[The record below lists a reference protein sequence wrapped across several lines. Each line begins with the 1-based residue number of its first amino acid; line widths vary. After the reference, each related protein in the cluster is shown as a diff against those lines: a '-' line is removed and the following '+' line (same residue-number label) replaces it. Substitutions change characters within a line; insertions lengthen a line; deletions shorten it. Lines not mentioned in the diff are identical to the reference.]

1 MNLKKLI
8 TESASKEA
16 MGIAAFTATRGDA
29 VQKFIDDNGIDA
41 SALYKYVKNGKMP
54 ERMAFVSAL
63 VGNPGNKMFKM
74 LVSKFGMSESINQN
88 QINLLKATYGDIKKI
103 NPNSPAA
110 KKLMMALKKLSK
122 DDLETLS
129 KAKINFVSTMA
140 QSILRDSNVPESI
153 QEGKKRFNTKYGV
166 GKSKYVVSYHDGVK
180 KHKDGSDFFDIQIFK
195 NQKDLD
201 TFKKALLQK
210 GFIEESVN
218 EAIAVGKMVKVVD
231 NPHWEASL
239 GKKGPFKRKVKM
251 IDGDNVFFTDG
262 SNSSMKYVKEDTQLT
277 NEADL
282 NWNAVQNA
290 IINFLKVN
298 TKILDKKVQAKDTEG
313 VKGGLKSIIS
323 GLTNAQRSLNLESV
337 NEASY
342 TVKAENPYQFV
353 NGAYAVLSAYL
364 RDEELGPKGKRELQ
378 SILKS
383 LDYMRKYF
391 YSNMNESVNEA
402 VSFKDGKYHF
412 YSKNEVA
419 YLTYGGKEIS
429 SGDWDVDADAYF
441 MNHSSWKGQKAFD
454 DGKDVIRYFKKN
466 NIITES
472 SKDDILKDL
481 DKAKTD
487 LLKKVE
493 VLITKKKKL
502 YSNVDITTPMSADE
516 KKLDKDIADLFS
528 QINTLVLQKRDI
540 NRKSVNEA
548 KKSTFTKVAHIS
560 NNGKLDIY

>member
-140 QSILRDSNVPESI
+140 QSILRDSNVSESTDI
-153 QEGKKRFNTKYGV
+153 DNLQKRKTDLLKQVDPLIAKKKKLYSDVDITTPKSSDEKKLDKEIADLFSEINDLVHKIAKLKKSQNEGKHTMKLK
-166 GKSKYVVSYHDGVK
+166 
-180 KHKDGSDFFDIQIFK
+180 
-195 NQKDLD
+195 
-201 TFKKALLQK
+201 
-210 GFIEESVN
+210 SVN

-231 NPHWEASL
+231 NPYWEASL

-251 IDGDNVFFTDG
+251 IAGDNVFFTDG

-402 VSFKDGKYHF
+402 
-412 YSKNEVA
+412 
-419 YLTYGGKEIS
+419 
-429 SGDWDVDADAYF
+429 
-441 MNHSSWKGQKAFD
+441 
-454 DGKDVIRYFKKN
+454 
-466 NIITES
+466 
-472 SKDDILKDL
+472 
-481 DKAKTD
+481 
-487 LLKKVE
+487 
-493 VLITKKKKL
+493 
-502 YSNVDITTPMSADE
+502 
-516 KKLDKDIADLFS
+516 
-528 QINTLVLQKRDI
+528 
-540 NRKSVNEA
+540 

>member
-1 MNLKKLI
+1 MKLK
-8 TESASKEA
+8 
-16 MGIAAFTATRGDA
+16 
-29 VQKFIDDNGIDA
+29 
-41 SALYKYVKNGKMP
+41 
-54 ERMAFVSAL
+54 
-63 VGNPGNKMFKM
+63 
-74 LVSKFGMSESINQN
+74 ESINQN

-122 DDLETLS
+122 DDLETIS

-337 NEASY
+337 NEA
-342 TVKAENPYQFV
+342 
-353 NGAYAVLSAYL
+353 
-364 RDEELGPKGKRELQ
+364 
-378 SILKS
+378 
-383 LDYMRKYF
+383 
-391 YSNMNESVNEA
+391 

-493 VLITKKKKL
+493 VLIAKKKKL

-548 KKSTFTKVAHIS
+548 KKSKDVKGIRAVEAVSNNVDAIIDLVLYENRDPKEVIDTMVPVLLNAIKETIKHKYKPSSADPSNAKKLNEFLSEIKKFQKLVEDLLNRPSKAGVKRIEDAWKNIWNHKHGANIILNGKWHDSIIESAKKSTFTKVAHIS

>member
-140 QSILRDSNVPESI
+140 QSILRDSNVS
-153 QEGKKRFNTKYGV
+153 
-166 GKSKYVVSYHDGVK
+166 
-180 KHKDGSDFFDIQIFK
+180 
-195 NQKDLD
+195 
-201 TFKKALLQK
+201 
-210 GFIEESVN
+210 ESVN

>member
-1 MNLKKLI
+1 MRLKESINQNQINLLKATYGDIKKINPNSPAVKKLMMALKNLSKDDLETLSKAKI
-8 TESASKEA
+8 NFVSTMAQSILRDSNVSESASKEA

-74 LVSKFGMSESINQN
+74 IVSKFGMS
-88 QINLLKATYGDIKKI
+88 
-103 NPNSPAA
+103 
-110 KKLMMALKKLSK
+110 
-122 DDLETLS
+122 
-129 KAKINFVSTMA
+129 
-140 QSILRDSNVPESI
+140 
-153 QEGKKRFNTKYGV
+153 
-166 GKSKYVVSYHDGVK
+166 
-180 KHKDGSDFFDIQIFK
+180 
-195 NQKDLD
+195 
-201 TFKKALLQK
+201 
-210 GFIEESVN
+210 
-218 EAIAVGKMVKVVD
+218 
-231 NPHWEASL
+231 
-239 GKKGPFKRKVKM
+239 
-251 IDGDNVFFTDG
+251 
-262 SNSSMKYVKEDTQLT
+262 
-277 NEADL
+277 
-282 NWNAVQNA
+282 
-290 IINFLKVN
+290 
-298 TKILDKKVQAKDTEG
+298 
-313 VKGGLKSIIS
+313 
-323 GLTNAQRSLNLESV
+323 
-337 NEASY
+337 
-342 TVKAENPYQFV
+342 
-353 NGAYAVLSAYL
+353 
-364 RDEELGPKGKRELQ
+364 
-378 SILKS
+378 
-383 LDYMRKYF
+383 
-391 YSNMNESVNEA
+391 ESVNEA

-412 YSKNEVA
+412 YSKNEMA

-454 DGKDVIRYFKKN
+454 DGKAVIRYFKKN

-493 VLITKKKKL
+493 VLIAKKKKL

-548 KKSTFTKVAHIS
+548 KKSKDVKGIRAVEAVSNNVDAIIDLVLYENRDPKEVIDTMVPVLLNAIKETIKHKYKPSSADPSNAKKLNEFLSEIKKFQKLVEDLLNRPSKAGVKKIEDAWKNIWNHKHGANIILNGKRYDSIIESAKKSTFTKVARIS

>member
-1 MNLKKLI
+1 MRLKKLI

-41 SALYKYVKNGKMP
+41 SALCKYVKNGKMP

-74 LVSKFGMSESINQN
+74 IVSKFGMSESINQN

-103 NPNSPAA
+103 NPNSPAV

-140 QSILRDSNVPESI
+140 QSILRDSNVS
-153 QEGKKRFNTKYGV
+153 
-166 GKSKYVVSYHDGVK
+166 
-180 KHKDGSDFFDIQIFK
+180 
-195 NQKDLD
+195 
-201 TFKKALLQK
+201 
-210 GFIEESVN
+210 ESV
-218 EAIAVGKMVKVVD
+218 
-231 NPHWEASL
+231 
-239 GKKGPFKRKVKM
+239 
-251 IDGDNVFFTDG
+251 
-262 SNSSMKYVKEDTQLT
+262 

-337 NEASY
+337 NEA
-342 TVKAENPYQFV
+342 
-353 NGAYAVLSAYL
+353 
-364 RDEELGPKGKRELQ
+364 
-378 SILKS
+378 
-383 LDYMRKYF
+383 
-391 YSNMNESVNEA
+391 
-402 VSFKDGKYHF
+402 
-412 YSKNEVA
+412 
-419 YLTYGGKEIS
+419 
-429 SGDWDVDADAYF
+429 
-441 MNHSSWKGQKAFD
+441 
-454 DGKDVIRYFKKN
+454 
-466 NIITES
+466 
-472 SKDDILKDL
+472 
-481 DKAKTD
+481 
-487 LLKKVE
+487 
-493 VLITKKKKL
+493 
-502 YSNVDITTPMSADE
+502 
-516 KKLDKDIADLFS
+516 
-528 QINTLVLQKRDI
+528 
-540 NRKSVNEA
+540 

>member
-1 MNLKKLI
+1 MKLKESINQNQINLLKATYGDIKKINPNSPAAKKLMMALKKLSKDDLETI
-8 TESASKEA
+8 SKAKINFVSTMAQSILRDSNVSESASKEA

-54 ERMAFVSAL
+54 ERMAFVSAI

-74 LVSKFGMSESINQN
+74 IVSKFGMS
-88 QINLLKATYGDIKKI
+88 
-103 NPNSPAA
+103 
-110 KKLMMALKKLSK
+110 
-122 DDLETLS
+122 
-129 KAKINFVSTMA
+129 
-140 QSILRDSNVPESI
+140 
-153 QEGKKRFNTKYGV
+153 
-166 GKSKYVVSYHDGVK
+166 
-180 KHKDGSDFFDIQIFK
+180 
-195 NQKDLD
+195 
-201 TFKKALLQK
+201 
-210 GFIEESVN
+210 ESVN

-231 NPHWEASL
+231 NPYWEASL

-337 NEASY
+337 NEA
-342 TVKAENPYQFV
+342 
-353 NGAYAVLSAYL
+353 
-364 RDEELGPKGKRELQ
+364 
-378 SILKS
+378 
-383 LDYMRKYF
+383 
-391 YSNMNESVNEA
+391 

-493 VLITKKKKL
+493 VLIAKKKKL

-548 KKSTFTKVAHIS
+548 KKSKDVKGIRAVEAVSNNVDAIIDLVLYENRDPKEVIDTMVPVLLNAIKETIKHKYKPSSADPSNAKKLNEFLSEIKKFQKLVEDLLNRPSKAGVKKIEDAWKNIWNHKHGANIILNGKRYDSIIESAKKSTFTKVARIS

>member
-1 MNLKKLI
+1 MRLK
-8 TESASKEA
+8 
-16 MGIAAFTATRGDA
+16 
-29 VQKFIDDNGIDA
+29 
-41 SALYKYVKNGKMP
+41 
-54 ERMAFVSAL
+54 
-63 VGNPGNKMFKM
+63 
-74 LVSKFGMSESINQN
+74 ESINQN

-103 NPNSPAA
+103 NPNSPAV
-110 KKLMMALKKLSK
+110 KKLMMVLKKLPK
-122 DDLETLS
+122 DDLEMIS

-140 QSILRDSNVPESI
+140 QSILRDSNLSESTDI
-153 QEGKKRFNTKYGV
+153 DNLQKRKTDLLKQVDPLIAKKKKLYSDVDITTPKSSDEKKLDKEIADLFSEINDLVHKIAKLKKSQNEGKHTMKLK
-166 GKSKYVVSYHDGVK
+166 
-180 KHKDGSDFFDIQIFK
+180 
-195 NQKDLD
+195 
-201 TFKKALLQK
+201 
-210 GFIEESVN
+210 SVN

-282 NWNAVQNA
+282 NWNLVQAA

-298 TKILDKKVQAKDTEG
+298 TKILDKRVQAKDTEG

-323 GLTNAQRSLNLESV
+323 GLTNAQRNLNLESV

-402 VSFKDGKYHF
+402 KKSKDVKGIRAVEAVS
-412 YSKNEVA
+412 NN
-419 YLTYGGKEIS
+419 
-429 SGDWDVDADAYF
+429 VDAIIDLVLYENRDPKEVIDTMAPVLLNAIKETIKHKYKPSSADPSNAKKLNEFLSEIKKFQKLVEDLLNRPSKAGVKKIEDAWKNIW
-441 MNHSSWKGQKAFD
+441 NHKHGA
-454 DGKDVIRYFKKN
+454 
-466 NIITES
+466 NIILNGKRYDSIIES
-472 SKDDILKDL
+472 
-481 DKAKTD
+481 
-487 LLKKVE
+487 
-493 VLITKKKKL
+493 
-502 YSNVDITTPMSADE
+502 
-516 KKLDKDIADLFS
+516 
-528 QINTLVLQKRDI
+528 
-540 NRKSVNEA
+540 A
-548 KKSTFTKVAHIS
+548 KKSTFTKVARIS